1 MSKSEIKKKL
11 KRLVRIIFLGDPNSK
26 NYFVHQK
33 EKIANQN
40 CQTLK
45 ISSVIGFILN
55 ATMLISCIYTKLY
68 IKALPALIISAVLIT
83 FIVFYSFCFLNNHTR
98 IVNYLFC
105 ALLIVAYSLSMYFD
119 LVLFPTSLSPLFCVF
134 ICVLPPLFFSY
145 PFLSYTL
152 NLIFCGAYIIIVHF
166 LNIEGS
172 LIERTTFLVIFC
184 FLISCASSFLSNY
197 QRISTLRE
205 QYETSKQRDTDDL
218 TGIPNR
224 RSFNVRFDEYTHG
237 ENKSLS
243 GAIMM
248 DIDDFKIYNDLYGH
262 LKGDEVLA
270 KIGQVLQSVSEKYGV
285 FIARYGGEEFVA
297 IITYMNLNNI
307 DKISLAIENGI
318 RALQIPFESKQREQK
333 IVTISIGVAYAG
345 YEETAMDILN
355 KADNAL
361 YKAKNA
367 GKNRIIVI

>member
-1 MSKSEIKKKL
+1 
-11 KRLVRIIFLGDPNSK
+11 
-26 NYFVHQK
+26 
-33 EKIANQN
+33 
-40 CQTLK
+40 
-45 ISSVIGFILN
+45 
-55 ATMLISCIYTKLY
+55 
-68 IKALPALIISAVLIT
+68 
-83 FIVFYSFCFLNNHTR
+83 
-98 IVNYLFC
+98 
-105 ALLIVAYSLSMYFD
+105 
-119 LVLFPTSLSPLFCVF
+119 
-134 ICVLPPLFFSY
+134 
-145 PFLSYTL
+145 
-152 NLIFCGAYIIIVHF
+152 
-166 LNIEGS
+166 
-172 LIERTTFLVIFC
+172 
-184 FLISCASSFLSNY
+184 
-197 QRISTLRE
+197 
-205 QYETSKQRDTDDL
+205 
-218 TGIPNR
+218 
-224 RSFNVRFDEYTHG
+224 
-237 ENKSLS
+237 
-243 GAIMM
+243 MM